1 MLGLVLLTAH
11 FRAIYVAD
19 NQLHSPR
26 ARYVL
31 ECNYTLAYKHRM
43 ADDQDRFMDRLFSPP
58 GGGKPKPKHKDIRG
72 FLVSRPRAAAEAAA
86 EPGRHGKVHR

>member
-1 MLGLVLLTAH
+1 MLGLLLTAY

-31 ECNYTLAYKHRM
+31 ECKHRL
-43 ADDQDRFMDRLFSPP
+43 AEDQDRFMDPLFSPP
-58 GGGKPKPKHKDIRG
+58 GGGKPKPKHKDIR
-72 FLVSRPRAAAEAAA
+72 
-86 EPGRHGKVHR
+86 